1 MRFEDNT
8 QKKID
13 LNFLETIKILNKHGI
28 KYWVCQ
34 GTLLGIVRDK
44 RLIPW
49 DHDIDIA
56 MWAGSISKKKIIEI
70 MLLNNFNLK
79 EKYLI
84 KDDLLTF
91 TKNGGRVVDI
101 NFYKIIEDK
110 ISNKKIAFVNWY
122 IPKNSFCKLI
132 EALSMAKKYDGKFK
146 YLIRLFFIFE
156 PIFNK
161 LKIFLI
167 NKKVFYRSAGYT
179 QPLELLNEFKD
190 IIFYDINVTVP
201 KRTEEYLSYV
211 YGKNWRM
218 KKRKFDWIKDSPS
231 TIKN

>member
-1 MRFEDNT
+1 MCIENNS

-13 LNFLETIKILNKHGI
+13 LNFLKTIKILNKHEI

-70 MLLNNFNLK
+70 MLSNDFNLK

-84 KDDLLTF
+84 EDDLLTF
-91 TKNGGRVVDI
+91 TKSGGREVDI

-110 ISNKKIAFVNWY
+110 INNKKIAFVNWY
-122 IPKNSFCKLI
+122 IPKNFFCKLI
-132 EALSMAKKYDGKFK
+132 EALSMSKKYEGKFK
-146 YLIRLFFIFE
+146 YLIRF
-156 PIFNK
+156 
-161 LKIFLI
+161 LK
-167 NKKVFYRSAGYT
+167 
-179 QPLELLNEFKD
+179 
-190 IIFYDINVTVP
+190 
-201 KRTEEYLSYV
+201 
-211 YGKNWRM
+211 
-218 KKRKFDWIKDSPS
+218 
-231 TIKN
+231 